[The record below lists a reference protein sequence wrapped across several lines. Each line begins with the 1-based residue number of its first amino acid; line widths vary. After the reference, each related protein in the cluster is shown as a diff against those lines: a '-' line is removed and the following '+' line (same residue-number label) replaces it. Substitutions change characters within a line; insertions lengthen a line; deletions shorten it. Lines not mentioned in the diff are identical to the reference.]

1 MTAAATDNTTPFSL
15 DSTYFVA
22 FEMAHEA
29 LRRGLAAASR
39 LNATQYRVLTKL
51 LQATKPL
58 RQSDLGAVLNMK
70 ANVITQAVDTLE
82 REGLA
87 TRTTG
92 DTDGRTRYVQVTE
105 AGRNHVAAANVSLVE
120 SLYANFPTENPT
132 YRTILEAAVAAGA
145 EIEPPLDTA
154 RAQKFPASRAL
165 VSVELIRQET
175 ERVLK
180 EATGASFNECRIVQ
194 RLAETDRPE
203 RVGALAEA
211 LMMSPVNAARA
222 TERLVQRGWAQRLKS
237 PHDKKAVYVA
247 LTDEGVYEAQVIGTT
262 VNELAQN
269 KLWANLT
276 PDQRQ
281 AIEKVG
287 HVVVADLNARK
298 QPKEQADLAAL
309 IPAPATA
316 DKLN

>member
-237 PHDKKAVYVA
+237 PHD
-247 LTDEGVYEAQVIGTT
+247 LS
-262 VNELAQN
+262 
-269 KLWANLT
+269 
-276 PDQRQ
+276 
-281 AIEKVG
+281 
-287 HVVVADLNARK
+287 
-298 QPKEQADLAAL
+298 L
-309 IPAPATA
+309 IHI
-316 DKLN
+316 

>member
-1 MTAAATDNTTPFSL
+1 MTADSPSSTHAAAEAPLDL

-29 LRRGLAAASR
+29 LRRGLGTASR

-58 RQSDLGAVLNMK
+58 RQGDLGEVLRLK
-70 ANVITQAVDTLE
+70 PNVVTQAVDVLE
-82 REGLA
+82 RERFV

-92 DTDGRTRYVQVTE
+92 TADGRTRFLQATE
-105 AGRNHVAAANVSLVE
+105 AGAQHVAAVNQALVD
-120 SLYANFPTENPT
+120 SLYTNFPTENPT

-145 EIEPPLDTA
+145 QIEPPLH
-154 RAQKFPASRAL
+154 RGKAQKFPASRAL

-194 RLAETDRPE
+194 RLSETGQPE
-203 RVGALAEA
+203 RAGVLAEA

-237 PHDKKAVYVA
+237 PRDKKAVYVA
-247 LTDEGVYEAQVIGTT
+247 LTDEGVYQANVINAT
-262 VNELAQN
+262 VNELGQN

-298 QPKEQADLAAL
+298 QAREQADLAAL
-309 IPAPATA
+309 TPV
-316 DKLN
+316 K